1 MADAN
6 LDIRVTSKGIKEAQ
20 LALQKLGINADKAED
35 AVKQYK
41 EETKKNEKAQN
52 QYRKQQEKVTT
63 QVSKAAQVHKQARGA
78 RVSRW
83 CLVTVACLL
92 GGPGGRA

>member
-20 LALQKLGINADKAED
+20 SCSKQKLGINADKAED

-41 EETKKNEKAQN
+41 DETKKSTTAQK
-52 QYRKQQEKVTT
+52 QY
-63 QVSKAAQVHKQARGA
+63 SKAASQK
-78 RVSRW
+78 
-83 CLVTVACLL
+83 LT
-92 GGPGGRA
+92 

>member
-20 LALQKLGINADKAED
+20 LALQKLGINADKAEE

-52 QYRKQQEKVTT
+52 QYRKQQEKATT
-63 QVSKAAQVHKQARGA
+63 QVSKAAQVHKQARG
-78 RVSRW
+78 
-83 CLVTVACLL
+83 
-92 GGPGGRA
+92 GFRAMRGATQQLSFQLQEEL